1 MKLPTAPQIPG
12 QDWGGIAR
20 VLAISDELG
29 VYADVD
35 DMLRHAVGL
44 ARERLK
50 LERVAIF
57 LRDAKN
63 GRMRGT
69 FGTGASGETTDERW
83 HAHSVTNEQC
93 EALRQL
99 VPQGKLWNFYDDV
112 ELQVIQP
119 RRKLIV
125 GRGWN
130 TTTPLLAAG
139 KVVGVMY
146 ADAAYSGSE
155 FDAERQAHAAMLCG
169 SIAHLVLARQP
180 RLTSE
185 AAAGPHQP
193 KRMVRRVLAALERD
207 ATVRGQDLARELSVS
222 PGHLARVFKSEL
234 GVSLVEY
241 RNRIRLRRFFDDV
254 ERGERNLT
262 KAAHA
267 AGFGSYAQFHRVY
280 HQLQGGTPSDLIS
293 GAGGDA
299 SRK

>member
-1 MKLPTAPQIPG
+1 MTLPPAPHAPG
-12 QDWGGIAR
+12 QDWRGIAK
-20 VLAISDELG
+20 VLSISDELG
-29 VYADVD
+29 VYTDID
-35 DMLRHAVGL
+35 DLLRHAVAL
-44 ARERLK
+44 ARDRLK

-69 FGTGASGETTDERW
+69 FGTGTSGETTDERW
-83 HAHSVTNEQC
+83 HAHPVTNAQC

-99 VPQGKLWNFYDDV
+99 VPQGRLWNYYDDV
-112 ELQVIQP
+112 ELQVVQP

-139 KVVGVMY
+139 QVVGVMY
-146 ADAAYSGSE
+146 ADAAYSSSE

-169 SIAHLVLARQP
+169 SLAHLVLARQP
-180 RLTSE
+180 RQVSQ

-193 KRMVRRVLAALERD
+193 QRMVRRVLAALERD
-207 ATVRGQDLARELSVS
+207 ATVRGQELARELDVS

-241 RNRIRLRRFFDDV
+241 RNRMRLRRFFDDV

-293 GAGGDA
+293 SSSGGA